1 MKSIFL
7 SLLVILALG
16 TQIVSVA
23 TSAAPKGYTSINVTA
38 EHSARLSAETDTVCC
53 DEKADKKPITSSCTS
68 DCKFFSVMFSFD
80 FPKINA
86 VHAQSDKY
94 WIAAMPTQHHLRP
107 PIS

>member
-23 TSAAPKGYTSINVTA
+23 ASAVSKGYTSINVIA
-38 EHSARLSAETDTVCC
+38 EHSASKSSETATVCC
-53 DEKADKKPITSSCTS
+53 DEEIDKKPITSNCTS
-68 DCKFFSVMFSFD
+68 DCKFFPVLVSFD

-86 VHAQSDKY
+86 EHAQSDKY
-94 WIAAMPTQHHLRP
+94 WSTGMATQHHLRP
-107 PIS
+107 PIY